1 MRLAL
6 LHVLHLKINQGAGG
20 TRLCLKNS
28 VPSNLG
34 KELLNVTFLLLMRV
48 YTLYLL
54 ILITLRAY
62 AVFYIYFCSIRNIL
76 RLLLSLAFDSA

>member
-62 AVFYIYFCSIRNIL
+62 AVFYIYFCSIRKHYI
-76 RLLLSLAFDSA
+76 ATATT